1 MKINAYL
8 CGTIIN
14 KEDTIMIATIQHRI
28 KRVKSFKEI
37 SIQCER
43 IFTLHISNGY
53 GTEKMYQKCET
64 LYFKVLQKN
73 GGY

>member
-1 MKINAYL
+1 ME
-8 CGTIIN
+8 GQVMTTI
-14 KEDTIMIATIQHRI
+14 TIRQ

-43 IFTLHISNGY
+43 IFSLHISNGC
-53 GTEKMYQKCET
+53 GTDKMFETCER

>member
-1 MKINAYL
+1 MT
-8 CGTIIN
+8 TI
-14 KEDTIMIATIQHRI
+14 TIRQ

-43 IFTLHISNGY
+43 IFTLHISKGC
-53 GTEKMYQKCET
+53 GTDKMFETCESI
-64 LYFKVLQKN
+64 YFKVLQKN